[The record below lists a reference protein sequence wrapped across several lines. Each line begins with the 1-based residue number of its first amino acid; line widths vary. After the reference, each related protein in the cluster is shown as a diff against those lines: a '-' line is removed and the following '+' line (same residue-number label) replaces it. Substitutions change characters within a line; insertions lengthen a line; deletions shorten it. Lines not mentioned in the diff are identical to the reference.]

1 MADGQ
6 LRGEATRQRL
16 IEAGLEV
23 FGRYGFD
30 GATTRQLAAEA
41 GVNQAAIPYYF
52 GGKEG
57 LYVAV
62 AEHLIA
68 TIIGRLDPV
77 LSELERLADGGVLT
91 KTAARQLLLSMLGRM
106 AEVMIG
112 TPEAEVWARF
122 IVREQMDPTPAF
134 DILYRG
140 MGGRGLRLIARLL
153 GWLID
158 LPEDDPQ
165 VSIKAFT
172 LIGQILVFRAAR
184 AAVMRRLEWQAVGRE
199 EVAAVQAVVAA
210 NVNAIL
216 DAHERGAP

>member
-1 MADGQ
+1 
-6 LRGEATRQRL
+6 
-16 IEAGLEV
+16 
-23 FGRYGFD
+23 
-30 GATTRQLAAEA
+30 
-41 GVNQAAIPYYF
+41 
-52 GGKEG
+52 
-57 LYVAV
+57 
-62 AEHLIA
+62 
-68 TIIGRLDPV
+68 
-77 LSELERLADGGVLT
+77 
-91 KTAARQLLLSMLGRM
+91 
-106 AEVMIG
+106 
-112 TPEAEVWARF
+112 
-122 IVREQMDPTPAF
+122 MDPTPAF

-158 LPEDDPQ
+158 LPEDDPR

-199 EVAAVQAVVAA
+199 EVAAIQAVVAA